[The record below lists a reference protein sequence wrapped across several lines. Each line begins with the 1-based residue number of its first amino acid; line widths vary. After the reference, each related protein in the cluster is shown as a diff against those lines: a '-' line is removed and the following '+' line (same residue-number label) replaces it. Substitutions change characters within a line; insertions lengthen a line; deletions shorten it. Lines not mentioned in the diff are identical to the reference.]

1 MQLQSFDKQRS
12 HFTYLQVQYNMEII
26 DGGSFFLSYF

>member
-1 MQLQSFDKQRS
+1 MQLQSLILTSKGATS
-12 HFTYLQVQYNMEII
+12 LQVQYNMEII